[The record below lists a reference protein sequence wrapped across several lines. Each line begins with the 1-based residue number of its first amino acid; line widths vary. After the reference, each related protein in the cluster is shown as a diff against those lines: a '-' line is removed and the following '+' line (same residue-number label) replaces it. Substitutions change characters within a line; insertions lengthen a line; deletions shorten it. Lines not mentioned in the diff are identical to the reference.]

1 VNAEEIS
8 RIRVHTFEA
17 ATRLRSTAPRTTEEA
32 QFSLPWPV
40 ACALIDGIIGPDQM
54 LEQALTDPT
63 RQALAA
69 RVETVHDPELE
80 RAFPAQ
86 ALARVEIEASDG
98 RRARSEVMAAQGD
111 AEARPSDEEFTG
123 KFESLAEP
131 VLGSG
136 RAAELARAIQ
146 TLPEAADLDTLT
158 ALLRPPGR

>member
-1 VNAEEIS
+1 
-8 RIRVHTFEA
+8 
-17 ATRLRSTAPRTTEEA
+17 
-32 QFSLPWPV
+32 
-40 ACALIDGIIGPDQM
+40 M
-54 LEQALTDPT
+54 LEQALTDPA

-111 AEARPSDEEFTG
+111 AEARPSDEEFAD

-136 RAAELARAIQ
+136 RAAELTRAIQ